1 MLRPLSVAAIVV
13 VALGACL
20 HGSQNAPQGIPD
32 DFAITLARTS
42 CFGACPVYAVSIDAK
57 GTVKYE
63 GKKFVRVPG
72 RQSDQIPVSRV
83 AELVATIDR
92 IRFFE
97 LNDEYRVIR
106 NADGT
111 TTMVSDLPTTFITVT
126 RDGQTKSIEDYVGA
140 PEPLHQLEKEIDEA
154 ARTKRWIFLDQAT
167 LRQQKSGRSF
177 SDTFYLLPTHEYRHG
192 RRLERGDA
200 RRIDLERLEVMV
212 IDER

>member
-1 MLRPLSVAAIVV
+1 MLRPPLSVAAAV
-13 VALGACL
+13 VALGASL
-20 HGSQNAPQGIPD
+20 HASQNTPQAVPE
-32 DFAITLARTS
+32 DFVIKLERTS
-42 CFGACPVYAVSIDAK
+42 CFGPCPVYSVTIDGK
-57 GTVKYE
+57 GNVTYE

-72 RQSDQIPVSRV
+72 RQADQIPVSRV

-177 SDTFYLLPTHEYRHG
+177 SDYLLPLTYPRIP
-192 RRLERGDA
+192 A
-200 RRIDLERLEVMV
+200 RSATGAR
-212 IDER
+212 